1 MSSLTNPPVHVLSEI
16 QTLRD
21 HREGLLREADRHRY
35 RLHRLRSLQTQIQQ
49 ATTDLLELELEHAAL
64 VKAASQAPKRPEP
77 LGDAGAVG
85 GMNQGRLPY
94 KD

>member
-1 MSSLTNPPVHVLSEI
+1 MSGLTNPCPYVLSEI
-16 QTLRD
+16 QALRD
-21 HREGLLREADRHRY
+21 RRDALLLEADKHRY
-35 RLHRLRSLQTQIQQ
+35 RLHRLRSLQTKIQQ

-64 VKAASQAPKRPEP
+64 VKSASQTPKRPEP

-85 GMNQGRLPY
+85 GANQGRLPY